1 MNFNIKDYT
10 KVVDKLNL
18 FIDINMKRQVEDG
31 THLFQYNNKTYML
44 TDNGGETN
52 VILINDSSFSIPHTS
67 HSIEVTPKVLAYRI
81 ATYLEKNYSEI
92 NWKVN
97 QNTIKKSKNKYNVN
111 DIEIINYTAKKEVA

>member
-52 VILINDSSFSIPHTS
+52 VILINDSNFSIPHTS

-81 ATYLEKNYSEI
+81 ATYLMKNYSKI
-92 NWKVN
+92 NWDIDEN
-97 QNTIKKSKNKYNVN
+97 IINKAYEKYQSHK
-111 DIEIINYTAKKEVA
+111 IEIIDYTFKNK